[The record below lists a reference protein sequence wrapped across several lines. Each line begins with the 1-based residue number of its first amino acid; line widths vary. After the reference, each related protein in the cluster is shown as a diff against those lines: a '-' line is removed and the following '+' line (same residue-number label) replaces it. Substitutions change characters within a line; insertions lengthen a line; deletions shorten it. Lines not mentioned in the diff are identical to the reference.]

1 MAIYM
6 RVRSCHCL
14 GMETEGTHNMPMVK
28 RLKIVHP
35 RHNLV
40 WDHDAAD
47 WTNNAD
53 DATEWPLIEEDE
65 AYTLADEVGG
75 MVEQYTRYSTL
86 ADVYAGNM
94 GAVV

>member
-1 MAIYM
+1 
-6 RVRSCHCL
+6 
-14 GMETEGTHNMPMVK
+14 MPMVK

-35 RHNLV
+35 RLNLV

-47 WTNNAD
+47 WTSNAD
-53 DATEWPLIEEDE
+53 DATERPLIEEDE

>member
-1 MAIYM
+1 
-6 RVRSCHCL
+6 
-14 GMETEGTHNMPMVK
+14 MPMVK

-35 RHNLV
+35 RLNLY
-40 WDHDAAD
+40 WACNIQG
-47 WTNNAD
+47 WTSD
-53 DATEWPLIEEDE
+53 PEWITEWPLIEEDE